1 MGPAP
6 IVVTG
11 GTGTLGRAVVS
22 ELERRGRRV
31 RVLSR
36 SPAPGALPAGRE
48 WATADLLEGESAD
61 IGRAVSGSETVI
73 HCATTLNGPRDVTV
87 AQQMIAACA
96 AAGVRHFVLVSIVGI
111 DRIPLSYY
119 RGKLEVERLVAAS
132 GVPAT
137 IQRATQFHDLVRSLF
152 ARLARLPI
160 LLVPDMNF
168 QSVDVADVAARLADV
183 ACRGPQGRVADFG
196 GPRIDCSVDMA
207 REFVATSGLRRRV
220 VPLRVPR
227 FLQQG
232 AVRALADGANLVGD
246 DAPRGTTTFAD
257 HLAAHPDPAAREYR
271 DA

>member
-1 MGPAP
+1 MGAAP

-22 ELERRGRRV
+22 ELEGRGHRV

-36 SPAPGALPAGRE
+36 SPAPDSTPAGRQ
-48 WATADLLEGESAD
+48 WARADLLEGDSAD
-61 IGRAVSGSETVI
+61 VARAFSGAETVV
-73 HCATTLNGPRDVTV
+73 HCATTLNGPKDVTV
-87 AQQMIAACA
+87 AQQVLAACA

-111 DRIPLSYY
+111 DRIPLAYY
-119 RGKLEVERLVAAS
+119 RGKLEIERLVAVS
-132 GVPAT
+132 GIPAT
-137 IQRATQFHDLVRSLF
+137 IQRATQFHDLVRAIF
-152 ARLARLPI
+152 ARLARLPV
-160 LLVPDMNF
+160 LFVPDMFF

-196 GPRIDCSVDMA
+196 GPRVDCSVDMA
-207 REFVATSGLRRRV
+207 RAFVAASGLRRRV

-227 FLQQG
+227 LLQRG

-246 DAPRGTTTFAD
+246 DAPHGTTTFAD